1 MEVASIYK
9 RLCFSAALLVGNTE
23 NELNDLLY
31 NKSLGTPI
39 NLPVIWV
46 IFKPEVSIFFILI
59 LKEH

>member
-46 IFKPEVSIFFILI
+46 IFKPEVSIFLF
-59 LKEH
+59 